1 MRQNLV
7 CAIGTTLIWV
17 SSLNTHSAPY
27 EINYSKVDLTGWNC
41 YLCEFHRLESRATKL
56 TSRMLASAD
65 GDARFARESGI
76 DNSGAYP
83 SLDLSFK
90 ETRASGWTLD
100 FGIRDLGLD
109 TDSMSVR
116 IFKPGRARVQLQRHV
131 KPNNTDKRALSPFR
145 QLGSRLTLDDRWI
158 SGFSTQQFS
167 ALDDFNRQI
176 YLRTERASTS
186 LVAWVKLPLDLS
198 FETRILQEL
207 KRGTTQ
213 TYRDDFLRS
222 TAVPKPINT
231 AVQGIQSRFNY
242 ENQRVI
248 MSLQHR
254 SLRFDNKYERL
265 DWDSPYDAEG
275 FVRQSAY
282 ANDHDNESTQFNA
295 SIKLSNATRLTF
307 NLSKGD
313 ARSAGS
319 SLLSYSNNE
328 RLMIQPTGSE
338 SLDIR
343 ERREHSAVSLT
354 HEISRNLRLQIFHEE
369 ASRIDHRPSNS
380 YRKVIGDLLVLDDQ
394 ESPSFDFSLTKT
406 NANLV
411 YRLGQNTRLV
421 AGYARESRTRTLQE
435 INVNQVRMIWLEV
448 SANLG
453 SSWRIKSRNELED
466 RDASPFSQISTN
478 NPLTRRFHQ
487 AARNQHGWDAD
498 LEFNPFD
505 SPWFA
510 FLSLGYE
517 KRDYVDSPLGLQEQR
532 FRSTFLGFSF
542 REPGKRS
549 IEFTHGTQSDSSD
562 TVGSDYFEPGD
573 WRYNGQDEV
582 ETTSLTYVEDRFTAA
597 LSQLQITLLSSQGT
611 GRSSS
616 QSISSRADFPAVI
629 SEEQMARMVVNFP
642 EWRRVAVSMT
652 YVWNKYR
659 SSDWQIDNLDQT
671 SIWNV
676 LSFGRKSAKFVN
688 QTVLFELS
696 KNF

>member
-1 MRQNLV
+1 MRQYLIS
-7 CAIGTTLIWV
+7 AIGTTLVWV

-27 EINYSKVDLTGWNC
+27 EINYSNVDLTGWNC
-41 YLCEFHRLESRATKL
+41 YLCEFHRLESRATNL
-56 TSRMLASAD
+56 TSRMLTSAD
-65 GDARFARESGI
+65 GDARFGRETGVDS
-76 DNSGAYP
+76 SGAYP
-83 SLDLSFK
+83 SLELSFR
-90 ETRASGWTLD
+90 ETRPSGWTLD
-100 FGIRDLGLD
+100 FGLRDLGLD
-109 TDSMSVR
+109 KDSMSIDIYR
-116 IFKPGRARVQLQRHV
+116 PGKGRVQLRHHT
-131 KPNNTDKRALSPFR
+131 KPNNTDQAALSPFR
-145 QLGSRLTLDDRWI
+145 WRGSRLILDNLWH
-158 SGFSTQQFS
+158 SGFSTQEFS
-167 ALDDFNRQI
+167 ALDDINRQN

-198 FETRILQEL
+198 FETRLLREL
-207 KRGTTQ
+207 KRGTVQ

-222 TAVPKPINT
+222 TALPKPLNT
-231 AVQGIQSRFNY
+231 EAQGVHSRLNF
-242 ENQRVI
+242 ENQRIVI
-248 MSLQHR
+248 SLLHR
-254 SLRFDNKYERL
+254 SMQFDNRYEVL
-265 DWDSPYDAEG
+265 EWDSPYDAEG

-282 ANDHDNESTQFNA
+282 ANDRDNESTHFNA
-295 SIKLSNATRLTF
+295 TIKVSNATRLTF

-313 ARSAGS
+313 AKSTGS
-319 SLLSYSNNE
+319 SLLPYSNNE
-328 RLMIQPTGSE
+328 RLMIQPTGTE
-338 SLDIR
+338 SLDVR
-343 ERREHSAVSLT
+343 ERRDHSAVSLT
-354 HEISRNLRLQIFHEE
+354 HEISQNLRFQIFHEE
-369 ASRIDHRPSNS
+369 ASRIDRRPSNS
-380 YRKVIGDLLVLDDQ
+380 YRKVIGDLLVLGDQ

-411 YRLGQNTRLV
+411 YRLGQNTRLL
-421 AGYARESRTRTLQE
+421 AGFARESRTRTLQE

-453 SSWRIKSRNELED
+453 SSWRFKSRNELED

-487 AARNQHGWDAD
+487 AARNQHAWNGDV
-498 LEFNPFD
+498 EFNSFD

-549 IEFTHGTQSDSSD
+549 IEFTHGIQSDSSD
-562 TVGSDYFEPGD
+562 TLGSDYFEPGD
-573 WRYNGQDEV
+573 WLYNGQDEV
-582 ETTSLTYVEDRFTAA
+582 ETTSLTYVEDRFIVAS
-597 LSQLQITLLSSQGT
+597 SQLQITLLSSQGT

-616 QSISSRADFPAVI
+616 ESISRRADFPAVI

-652 YVWNKYR
+652 YVWNKYQ

-671 SIWNV
+671 SVWNV
-676 LSFGRKSAKFVN
+676 LSFGRKSDKFVN

>member
-1 MRQNLV
+1 MRHYLFRAICAV
-7 CAIGTTLIWV
+7 CIWLI
-17 SSLNTHSAPY
+17 SLNTHSAPY

-41 YLCEFHRLESRATKL
+41 YLCEFHRLESRTTKF
-56 TSRMLASAD
+56 TSRILASAD
-65 GDARFARESGI
+65 GNARFGRESGI
-76 DNSGAYP
+76 DDSSAYP

-90 ETRASGWTLD
+90 QTRPSGWTLD
-100 FGIRDLGLD
+100 FGMRDLGLD

-131 KPNNTDKRALSPFR
+131 KPNNTDKTALSPFR
-145 QLGSRLTLDDRWI
+145 QLGSRLTLDERWI

-176 YLRTERASTS
+176 YLRSERASTS

-198 FETRILQEL
+198 FETRILHEL
-207 KRGTTQ
+207 KRGIEQ

-222 TAVPKPINT
+222 TALPKPINT
-231 AVQGIQSRFNY
+231 EVQGVQSRFNY
-242 ENQRVI
+242 ENQRIV

-254 SLRFDNKYERL
+254 RVQFDNRNEVL

-282 ANDHDNESTQFNA
+282 ANDHANESSHFNA
-295 SIKLSNATRLTF
+295 AIKLNSTTRLIF
-307 NLSKGD
+307 NLSRDD
-313 ARSAGS
+313 ARSTGS
-319 SLLSYSNNE
+319 SLLPYSNNQQ
-328 RLMIQPTGSE
+328 LMIQPTGSE

-343 ERREHSAVSLT
+343 ERREHSALSLT

-369 ASRIDHRPSNS
+369 TSRIDHRPPNS
-380 YRKVIGDLLVLDDQ
+380 FRRVIGDLLVLEDH
-394 ESPSFDFSLTKT
+394 ESRSFDFSLSKT

-411 YRLGQNTRLV
+411 YRLGQHTRLV
-421 AGYARESRTRTLQE
+421 TGYARESRTRTLQE
-435 INVNQVRMIWLEV
+435 INVNQARKIWLEIT
-448 SANLG
+448 ANLG
-453 SSWRIKSRNELED
+453 TSWRIKSRNELED
-466 RDASPFSQISTN
+466 RDASPFAHISTN

-487 AARNQHGWDAD
+487 AARDQHAWSGD
-498 LEFNPFD
+498 LEFNPVD

-517 KRDYVDSPLGLQEQR
+517 RRDYVDSPLGLQEQI
-532 FRSTFLGFSF
+532 FRSTSLGFSF
-542 REPGKRS
+542 RELGKRS
-549 IEFTHGTQSDSSD
+549 IEFTHGIQSDSSD
-562 TVGSDYFEPGD
+562 TLGSDYFEPGE

-582 ETTSLTYVEDRFTAA
+582 ETTSLTYVEDRFIVAS
-597 LSQLQITLLSSQGT
+597 SQLQISLLSSQGT

-616 QSISSRADFPAVI
+616 ESIWSSADFPAVI
-629 SEEQMARMVVNFP
+629 SEEQMARIVIDFP
-642 EWRRVAVSMT
+642 EWRRTFFSVT

-671 SIWNV
+671 SVWNV
-676 LSFGRKSAKFVN
+676 LSFGRKSDKFVN
-688 QTVLFELS
+688 QTVLIELS